1 MAEVKNLPNLAK
13 QIKRIIGKI
22 SRDSN
27 KLQKLALQGKYD
39 SRNDPNIFQTV
50 NDTLNHRMIFITK
63 SSQLNFIKLLKEFK
77 QVFDS
82 KKITYNTKQIE
93 FKIYDFITNIIFKN
107 INYDLNMIDQFIK
120 EIEIPDYV
128 TYFFRLTNFDY
139 QQKINLGSNIL
150 IVKGK
155 EILDNIPDNIN
166 RKSEKSPKVR
176 TIIQAKDILLGITV
190 IGSGRSNESY
200 YSALEKATKVNNI
213 LNFLNGFSHKPSQ
226 VLELNKHI
234 IQEDSIYQF
243 VYKKNT
249 NMEIS
254 NQIKN
259 HWSTSTS
266 INKDRRGNVNMNFD
280 SRWLSN
286 IPLIVEVSDK
296 LSPLQKQCAR
306 AIDWIGDGI
315 VNSNQTKKFLQ
326 IIISLETMIEQDP
339 DELKSKLKKEKLW
352 KDSLSVSIED
362 QIVSIMNLLCYKGI
376 DKETLRKN
384 DKAIKKSY
392 NLRSRIMHDGLTIN
406 FDIISFIERWY
417 DLSYT
422 IISGII
428 FSGKWSNVYDLW
440 KAANL

>member
-1 MAEVKNLPNLAK
+1 
-13 QIKRIIGKI
+13 
-22 SRDSN
+22 
-27 KLQKLALQGKYD
+27 
-39 SRNDPNIFQTV
+39 
-50 NDTLNHRMIFITK
+50 
-63 SSQLNFIKLLKEFK
+63 
-77 QVFDS
+77 
-82 KKITYNTKQIE
+82 
-93 FKIYDFITNIIFKN
+93 
-107 INYDLNMIDQFIK
+107 
-120 EIEIPDYV
+120 
-128 TYFFRLTNFDY
+128 
-139 QQKINLGSNIL
+139 
-150 IVKGK
+150 
-155 EILDNIPDNIN
+155 
-166 RKSEKSPKVR
+166 
-176 TIIQAKDILLGITV
+176 
-190 IGSGRSNESY
+190 
-200 YSALEKATKVNNI
+200 
-213 LNFLNGFSHKPSQ
+213 
-226 VLELNKHI
+226 
-234 IQEDSIYQF
+234 
-243 VYKKNT
+243 
-249 NMEIS
+249 MEIS